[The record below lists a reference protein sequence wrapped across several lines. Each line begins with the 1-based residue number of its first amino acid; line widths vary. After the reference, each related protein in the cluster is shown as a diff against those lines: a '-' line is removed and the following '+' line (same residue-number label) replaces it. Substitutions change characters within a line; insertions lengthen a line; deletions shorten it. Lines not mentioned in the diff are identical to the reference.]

1 MVRDTILDL
10 SKPVKYKQGSSRV
23 RHLSPSARSYRA
35 LEVVA
40 PPSNRKLVKHS
51 ILEPSLV

>member
-40 PPSNRKLVKHS
+40 PPSNRKLIKHS
-51 ILEPSLV
+51 ILEPSLI